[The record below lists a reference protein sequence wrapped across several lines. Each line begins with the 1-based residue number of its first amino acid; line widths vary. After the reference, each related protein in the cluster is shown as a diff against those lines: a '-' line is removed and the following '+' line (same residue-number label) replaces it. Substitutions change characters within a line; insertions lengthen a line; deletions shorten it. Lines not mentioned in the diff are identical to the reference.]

1 MNGKAPRQN
10 FRLWITAGN
19 VLKEVENHLEDLEWV
34 HECRSSGLPVSRAI
48 ILYNVQAIHE
58 QRCKAGQVS
67 PSFIASTDWVQKF
80 VVRNGLS
87 VRHRTT
93 ELQKDQDRCINK
105 LIAYI

>member
-1 MNGKAPRQN
+1 MSKDA
-10 FRLWITAGN
+10 RLG
-19 VLKEVENHLEDLEWV
+19 
-34 HECRSSGLPVSRAI
+34 R
-48 ILYNVQAIHE
+48 
-58 QRCKAGQVS
+58 VS